1 MFKSLKRSS
10 KKRNSKRSIRK
21 SRKSLRGGGISFAA
35 KLGAFMLESVD
46 YDVSFSEKNGF
57 KDSQTQVSGVLPYLH
72 MNISEKQFRDKL
84 NSTHKARAKV
94 LSKLCNK
101 KNLNKKLK
109 AVDFDCYSQSLSGVK
124 SVNNSIMDSIN
135 NRWGIRKNGQ
145 KQIRLIAKY
154 QKWQSTNKGG
164 KKIPTSSVKWCKGL

>member
-1 MFKSLKRSS
+1 MFRSLKRSFR
-10 KKRNSKRSIRK
+10 KRNSKR
-21 SRKSLRGGGISFAA
+21 RKSLKGGGISFAA

-57 KDSQTQVSGVLPYLH
+57 KASQNQVAGVLPYLH
-72 MNISEKQFRDKL
+72 MNISEKQFRNKL
-84 NSTHKARAKV
+84 NSTHRARANV
-94 LSKLCNK
+94 LAKLCNK

-109 AVDFDCYSQSLSGVK
+109 LVDFDCNSQSLSGVK

-135 NRWGIRKNGQ
+135 NRWGMRTNGQ

-154 QKWQSTNKGG
+154 QKWQTSKNGG
-164 KKIPTSSVKWCKGL
+164 KKIPPSSVKWCKGL

>member
-1 MFKSLKRSS
+1 MFRSLKRSFR
-10 KKRNSKRSIRK
+10 KRNSKRRT
-21 SRKSLRGGGISFAA
+21 SLKGGGISFAA

-57 KDSQTQVSGVLPYLH
+57 KDSQTQVAGVLPYLH
-72 MNISEKQFRDKL
+72 MNISEKQFRNKL
-84 NSTHKARAKV
+84 NSTHKARATV
-94 LSKLCNK
+94 LAKLCNK

-109 AVDFDCYSQSLSGVK
+109 SVDFDCNSQSLSGVK

-154 QKWQSTNKGG
+154 QKWQTSKNGG
-164 KKIPTSSVKWCKGL
+164 NKIPPSSVKWCQGL